1 MTLEELKTAYEE
13 FGKKIAEFEEQ
24 SEYDIKQGQEHWYI
38 TIDGKID
45 IGIYGCVA
53 DREMLECG
61 NIFLTELDAQRELA
75 RRKLEVKLL
84 KMGGRKKF
92 KPGVDNYSIF
102 YDTAK
107 PVLYSDYW
115 KSNQSMNQVYFDSN
129 SQCQQAIDIYKSEI
143 LFVMG
148 VTDSE

>member
-1 MTLEELKTAYEE
+1 MTLKELKTAYEE
-13 FGKKIAEFEEQ
+13 LGKKIAEFEEQ
-24 SEYDIKQGQEHWYI
+24 SVSEIPVGTKHWWINHDGEINESIYDNSD
-38 TIDGKID
+38 IDN
-45 IGIYGCVA
+45 V
-53 DREMLECG
+53 MLTCG

-75 RRKLEVKLL
+75 RRKLEFKLL

-92 KPGVDNYSIF
+92 NHGVNNYSIF

-115 KSNQSMNQVYFDSN
+115 NSTQSINQVYFDTN
-129 SQCQQAIDIYKSEI
+129 GQCQKAIDTYKSEI

-148 VTDSE
+148 VAE